1 MKSKYFSLPILLFT
15 SFFLVSCNKDNKSYI
30 SGSAFGSIYH
40 ISINDIKDLD
50 SLAIKSNI
58 DFILKNIDNSASN
71 YNPNSEISNFN
82 NSNTNSYTIVS
93 SNLYNIISDAKNASI
108 LTEGFFDITIGDIK
122 IKKGFY
128 VNTKK
133 TSSRE
138 NNIFTYKDIQLSE
151 DFSSIRKRNGLI
163 NVDLSGIAKGYA
175 VDIIYNYLNSQNISD
190 FVINIGGEIRTSS
203 KNKPK
208 KIYIDDPSKNS
219 QYIEEI
225 FLFNKSIASSGTYID
240 SVNYKGKEI
249 SHIINPKT
257 LENVSNLNILVSV
270 IHNKCSMADA
280 LATGLL
286 AMDATDIIK
295 YSNMNNIASML
306 VIFDDSNIEKFY
318 SENFIKFLSVD

>member
-40 ISINDIKDLD
+40 VSINDIKDLD
-50 SLAIKSNI
+50 SLVIKSNI

-93 SNLYNIISDAKNASI
+93 SNLYNIISEAKNASI

-151 DFSSIRKRNGLI
+151 DSSSIRKRNGLI

-175 VDIIYNYLNSQNISD
+175 VDIIYNYLNSMNISD

-203 KNKPK
+203 MNNTQ

-225 FLFNKSIASSGTYID
+225 FLLNKSIASSGTYID
-240 SVNYKGKEI
+240 SVNYEGKEI

-257 LENVSNLNILVSV
+257 LENISNLNILVSV
-270 IHNKCSMADA
+270 IHNKCSIADA

-286 AMDATDIIK
+286 AMDANDIIK

-318 SENFIKFLSVD
+318 SENFIKFLSAD

>member
-1 MKSKYFSLPILLFT
+1 MKSKYFSLSILLFT

-93 SNLYNIISDAKNASI
+93 SNLYNIISEAKNASI

-151 DFSSIRKRNGLI
+151 DSSSIRKRNGLI

-175 VDIIYNYLNSQNISD
+175 VDIIYNYLNSMNISD

-203 KNKPK
+203 MNNTQ

-225 FLFNKSIASSGTYID
+225 FLLNKSIASSGTYID
-240 SVNYKGKEI
+240 SVNYEGKEI

-257 LENVSNLNILVSV
+257 LENISNLNILVSV
-270 IHNKCSMADA
+270 IHNKCSIADA

-286 AMDATDIIK
+286 AMDANDIIK

-318 SENFIKFLSVD
+318 SENFTKFLSAD

>member
-1 MKSKYFSLPILLFT
+1 MKSKYFSLSILLIT
-15 SFFLVSCNKDNKSYI
+15 LLFLVSCNKENKSYI

-40 ISINDIKDLD
+40 VSIDNIKDLD
-50 SLAIKSNI
+50 PFVIKSNI
-58 DFILKNIDNSASN
+58 DFILKNIDSSASN

-82 NSNTNSYTIVS
+82 NFNSNSYKFVS
-93 SNLYNIISDAKNASI
+93 SNLYKIISEAKNVSI

-122 IKKGFY
+122 INKGFY
-128 VNTKK
+128 INTEKIP
-133 TSSRE
+133 SRE

-151 DFSSIRKRNGLI
+151 DLSSIRKKNGLI

-203 KNKPK
+203 KNEPQKV
-208 KIYIDDPSKNS
+208 YIDDPSKNS

-240 SVNYKGKEI
+240 SVNFEGKEI

-270 IHNKCSMADA
+270 IHDKCAIADA
-280 LATGLL
+280 LATGLV
-286 AMDATDIIK
+286 AMDAADIIK

>member
-1 MKSKYFSLPILLFT
+1 MKSKYFSLSILLFT

-40 ISINDIKDLD
+40 VSINDIKDLD
-50 SLAIKSNI
+50 SLVIKSNI

-93 SNLYNIISDAKNASI
+93 SNLYNIISEAKNASI

-151 DFSSIRKRNGLI
+151 DSSSIRKRNGLI

-175 VDIIYNYLNSQNISD
+175 VDIIYNYLNSMNISD

-203 KNKPK
+203 MNNTQ

-225 FLFNKSIASSGTYID
+225 FLLNKSIASSGTYID
-240 SVNYKGKEI
+240 SVNYEGKEI

-257 LENVSNLNILVSV
+257 LENISNLNILVSV
-270 IHNKCSMADA
+270 IHNKCSIADA

-286 AMDATDIIK
+286 AMDANDIIK

-318 SENFIKFLSVD
+318 SENFTKFLSAD

>member
-93 SNLYNIISDAKNASI
+93 SNLYNIISEAKNASI

-175 VDIIYNYLNSQNISD
+175 VDIIYNYLNSMNISD

-203 KNKPK
+203 MNNTQ

-240 SVNYKGKEI
+240 SVNYEGKEI

-257 LENVSNLNILVSV
+257 LENISNLNILVSV
-270 IHNKCSMADA
+270 IHNKCSIADA

-286 AMDATDIIK
+286 AMDANDIIK

-318 SENFIKFLSVD
+318 SENFIKFLSAD

>member
-93 SNLYNIISDAKNASI
+93 SNLYNIISEAKNASI

-151 DFSSIRKRNGLI
+151 DSSSIRKRNGLI

-175 VDIIYNYLNSQNISD
+175 VDIIYNYLNSMNISD

-203 KNKPK
+203 MNNTQ

-225 FLFNKSIASSGTYID
+225 FLLNKSIASSGTYID
-240 SVNYKGKEI
+240 SVNYEGKEI

-257 LENVSNLNILVSV
+257 LENISNLNILVSV
-270 IHNKCSMADA
+270 IHNKCSIADA

-286 AMDATDIIK
+286 AMDANDIIK

-318 SENFIKFLSVD
+318 SENFTKFLSAD

>member
-40 ISINDIKDLD
+40 VSINDIKDLD
-50 SLAIKSNI
+50 SLVIKSNI

-93 SNLYNIISDAKNASI
+93 SNLYNIISEAKNASI

-151 DFSSIRKRNGLI
+151 DSSSIRKRNGLI

-175 VDIIYNYLNSQNISD
+175 VDIIYNYLNSMNISD

-203 KNKPK
+203 MNNTQ

-225 FLFNKSIASSGTYID
+225 FLLNKSIASSGTYID
-240 SVNYKGKEI
+240 SVNYEGKEI

-257 LENVSNLNILVSV
+257 LENISNLNILVSV
-270 IHNKCSMADA
+270 IHNKCSIADA

-286 AMDATDIIK
+286 AMDANDIIK

-318 SENFIKFLSVD
+318 SENFTKFLSAD

>member
-1 MKSKYFSLPILLFT
+1 MKSKYFSLPILLFS

-40 ISINDIKDLD
+40 VSINDIKDLD

-93 SNLYNIISDAKNASI
+93 SNLYNIISEAKNASI

-175 VDIIYNYLNSQNISD
+175 VDIIYNYLNSMNISD

-203 KNKPK
+203 MNNTQ

-225 FLFNKSIASSGTYID
+225 FLLNKSIASSGTYID
-240 SVNYKGKEI
+240 SVNYEGKEI

-257 LENVSNLNILVSV
+257 LENISNLNILVSV
-270 IHNKCSMADA
+270 IHNKCSIADA

-286 AMDATDIIK
+286 AMDANDIIK

-318 SENFIKFLSVD
+318 SENFIKFLSAD

>member
-1 MKSKYFSLPILLFT
+1 MKSKYFSLSILLIT
-15 SFFLVSCNKDNKSYI
+15 SFFLVSCNEENKSYI

-40 ISINDIKDLD
+40 VSIDDIKDLD
-50 SLAIKSNI
+50 PFVIKSNI

-93 SNLYNIISDAKNASI
+93 SNLYNIISEAKNASI

-151 DFSSIRKRNGLI
+151 DSSSIRKRNGLI

-175 VDIIYNYLNSQNISD
+175 VDIIYNYLNSMNISD

-203 KNKPK
+203 MNNTQ

-225 FLFNKSIASSGTYID
+225 FLLNKSIASSGTYID
-240 SVNYKGKEI
+240 SVNYEGKEI

-257 LENVSNLNILVSV
+257 LENISNLNILVSV
-270 IHNKCSMADA
+270 IHNKCSIADA

-286 AMDATDIIK
+286 AMDANDIIK

-318 SENFIKFLSVD
+318 SENFTKFLSAD

>member
-1 MKSKYFSLPILLFT
+1 MKSKYFSLSILLFT

-40 ISINDIKDLD
+40 VSINDIKDLD
-50 SLAIKSNI
+50 SLVIKSNI

-93 SNLYNIISDAKNASI
+93 SNLYNIISEAKNASI

-151 DFSSIRKRNGLI
+151 DSSSIRKRNGLI

-175 VDIIYNYLNSQNISD
+175 VDIIYNYLNSMNISD

-203 KNKPK
+203 MNNTQ

-225 FLFNKSIASSGTYID
+225 FLLNKSIASSGTYID
-240 SVNYKGKEI
+240 SVNYEGKEI

-257 LENVSNLNILVSV
+257 LENISNLNILVSV
-270 IHNKCSMADA
+270 IHNKCSIADA

-286 AMDATDIIK
+286 AMDANDIIK

-318 SENFIKFLSVD
+318 SENFIKFLSAD

>member
-128 VNTKK
+128 IDTKK
-133 TSSRE
+133 TTSRE

-175 VDIIYNYLNSQNISD
+175 VDIIYNYLNSMNISD

-203 KNKPK
+203 MNNTQ

-225 FLFNKSIASSGTYID
+225 FLLNKSIASSGTYID
-240 SVNYKGKEI
+240 SVNYEGKEI

-257 LENVSNLNILVSV
+257 LENISNLNILVSV
-270 IHNKCSMADA
+270 IHNKCSIADA

-286 AMDATDIIK
+286 AMDANDIIK

-318 SENFIKFLSVD
+318 SENFIKFLSAD

>member
-1 MKSKYFSLPILLFT
+1 
-15 SFFLVSCNKDNKSYI
+15 I
-30 SGSAFGSIYH
+30 S
-40 ISINDIKDLD
+40 
-50 SLAIKSNI
+50 
-58 DFILKNIDNSASN
+58 
-71 YNPNSEISNFN
+71 E
-82 NSNTNSYTIVS
+82 
-93 SNLYNIISDAKNASI
+93 AKNASI

-175 VDIIYNYLNSQNISD
+175 VDIIYNYLNSMNISD

-203 KNKPK
+203 MNNTQ

-225 FLFNKSIASSGTYID
+225 FLLNKSIASSGTYID
-240 SVNYKGKEI
+240 SVNYEGKEI

-257 LENVSNLNILVSV
+257 LENISNLNILVSV
-270 IHNKCSMADA
+270 IHNKCSIADA

-286 AMDATDIIK
+286 AMDANDIIK

-318 SENFIKFLSVD
+318 SENFIKFLSAD

>member
-1 MKSKYFSLPILLFT
+1 MKSKYFSLSILLFT
-15 SFFLVSCNKDNKSYI
+15 SFFLVSCNKDNKYYI

-40 ISINDIKDLD
+40 VSINDIKDLD
-50 SLAIKSNI
+50 SLVIKSNI

-93 SNLYNIISDAKNASI
+93 SNLYNIISEAKNASI

-175 VDIIYNYLNSQNISD
+175 VDIIYNYLNSMNISD

-203 KNKPK
+203 MNNPQ

-225 FLFNKSIASSGTYID
+225 FLLNKSIASSGTYID
-240 SVNYKGKEI
+240 SVNYEGKEI
-249 SHIINPKT
+249 SHIVNPKT
-257 LENVSNLNILVSV
+257 LENISNLNILVSV
-270 IHNKCSMADA
+270 IHNKCSIADA

-286 AMDATDIIK
+286 AMDTNDIIK

-318 SENFIKFLSVD
+318 SENFIKFLSAD

>member
-1 MKSKYFSLPILLFT
+1 MKSKYFSLSILLIT
-15 SFFLVSCNKDNKSYI
+15 SFFLVSCNEENKSYI

-40 ISINDIKDLD
+40 VSIDDIKELD
-50 SLAIKSNI
+50 PFVIKSNI
-58 DFILKNIDNSASN
+58 DFILKNIDSSASN
-71 YNPNSEISNFN
+71 YNPNSEISIFN
-82 NSNTNSYTIVS
+82 KSNSNSYKFVS
-93 SNLYNIISDAKNASI
+93 SNLYKIISEAKNVSI
-108 LTEGFFDITIGDIK
+108 LTEGFFDITVGDIK
-122 IKKGFY
+122 INKGFY
-128 VNTKK
+128 INTKK

-151 DFSSIRKRNGLI
+151 DFSSIRKKNGLI

-203 KNKPK
+203 KNEPQ

-225 FLFNKSIASSGTYID
+225 FLLNKSIASSGTYID
-240 SVNYKGKEI
+240 SVNYEGKEI

-257 LENVSNLNILVSV
+257 LENVSNLNMLVSV
-270 IHNKCSMADA
+270 IHNKCSIADA
-280 LATGLL
+280 LATGLV
-286 AMDATDIIK
+286 AMDADDIIK

-306 VIFDDSNIEKFY
+306 VIFNDSNIEKFY

>member
-93 SNLYNIISDAKNASI
+93 SNLYNIISEAKNASI

-175 VDIIYNYLNSQNISD
+175 VDIIYNYLNSMNISD

-203 KNKPK
+203 MNNTQ

-225 FLFNKSIASSGTYID
+225 FLLNKSIASSGTYID
-240 SVNYKGKEI
+240 SVNYEGKEI

-257 LENVSNLNILVSV
+257 LENISNLNILVSV
-270 IHNKCSMADA
+270 IHNKCSIADA

-286 AMDATDIIK
+286 AMDANDIIK

-318 SENFIKFLSVD
+318 SENFIKFLSAD

>member
-1 MKSKYFSLPILLFT
+1 MKSKYFSLSILLFT

-40 ISINDIKDLD
+40 VSINDIKDLD

-128 VNTKK
+128 IDTKK
-133 TSSRE
+133 TTSRE

-175 VDIIYNYLNSQNISD
+175 VDIIYNYLNSMNISD

-203 KNKPK
+203 MNNTQ

-225 FLFNKSIASSGTYID
+225 FLLNKSIASSGTYID
-240 SVNYKGKEI
+240 SVNYEGKEI

-257 LENVSNLNILVSV
+257 LENISNLNILVSV
-270 IHNKCSMADA
+270 IHNKCSIADA

-286 AMDATDIIK
+286 AMDANDIIK

-318 SENFIKFLSVD
+318 SENFIKFLSAD

>member
-93 SNLYNIISDAKNASI
+93 SNLYNIISEAKNASI

-128 VNTKK
+128 IDTKK
-133 TSSRE
+133 TTSRE

-175 VDIIYNYLNSQNISD
+175 VDIIYNYLNSMNISD

-203 KNKPK
+203 MNNTQ

-225 FLFNKSIASSGTYID
+225 FLLNKSIASSGTYID
-240 SVNYKGKEI
+240 SVNYEGKEI

-257 LENVSNLNILVSV
+257 LENISNLNILVSV
-270 IHNKCSMADA
+270 IHNKCSIADA

-286 AMDATDIIK
+286 AMDANDIIK

-318 SENFIKFLSVD
+318 SENFIKFLSAD

>member
-1 MKSKYFSLPILLFT
+1 MKSKYFSLSILLIT
-15 SFFLVSCNKDNKSYI
+15 LFFLVSCNKENKSYI

-40 ISINDIKDLD
+40 VSIDNIKYLD
-50 SLAIKSNI
+50 PSVIKSNI
-58 DFILKNIDNSASN
+58 DFILKNIDSSASN

-82 NSNTNSYTIVS
+82 KFNSNSYKFVS
-93 SNLYNIISDAKNASI
+93 SNLYKIISEAKNVSI

-122 IKKGFY
+122 INKGFY
-128 VNTKK
+128 INAEKI
-133 TSSRE
+133 SSRE

-151 DFSSIRKRNGLI
+151 DLSSIRKKNGLI

-190 FVINIGGEIRTSS
+190 FVINIGGEIRASS
-203 KNKPK
+203 KNEPQ

-240 SVNYKGKEI
+240 SVNFEGKEI

-270 IHNKCSMADA
+270 IHDKCAIADA
-280 LATGLL
+280 LATGLV
-286 AMDATDIIK
+286 AMDAADIIK
-295 YSNMNNIASML
+295 YSNMNNLASML

-318 SENFIKFLSVD
+318 SENFIEFLSVD